1 MKVLQLRTEKCVQCG
16 ECMSACSKAWFKE
29 DNPSLSR
36 IKIENKATYPNINV
50 CNQCGACIEICPTKA
65 LERDANGIVQVR
77 KDKCTSC
84 LMCVGFCPSA
94 SMFFDGAKQTEPFKC
109 ISCGICAK
117 ACPTGALELITTPE
131 PESK

>member
-1 MKVLQLRTEKCVQCG
+1 
-16 ECMSACSKAWFKE
+16 MSACSKAWFKE

-36 IKIENKATYPNINV
+36 IKVENKATYSNINV
-50 CNQCGACIEICPTKA
+50 CNQCGACIEVCPTKA

-94 SMFFDGAKQTEPFKC
+94 SMLFNGAKQTEPFKC

-117 ACPTGALELITTPE
+117 ACPTGALELLTTPE
-131 PESK
+131 SK

>member
-29 DNPSLSR
+29 DNPALSR

-65 LERDANGIVQVR
+65 LERERV
-77 KDKCTSC
+77 
-84 LMCVGFCPSA
+84 F
-94 SMFFDGAKQTEPFKC
+94 
-109 ISCGICAK
+109 
-117 ACPTGALELITTPE
+117 
-131 PESK
+131 